1 MIQLSRSHRTHFIFG
16 LFFLLTIFI
25 FSQTAFGQSTISG
38 IIFDK
43 QRNPL
48 IDVDVELL
56 NDLYQTRNRTKTD
69 GSGRYTFGG
78 LNNGRYLIKVL
89 PFRYDLE
96 DQIQDLE
103 INTQNVRGGEGSGFF
118 NLDFYLLPRKGGLA
132 ESELSVVFSQ
142 DVPPEAKKL
151 YENGVELLANKKT
164 TEGVMKLNEAV
175 KIFPDYFLALM
186 RIGKELMI
194 LKNYKDA
201 VPFFFKAANVNSK
214 SATAFYYLGDCLHY
228 LGKEYNKSAL
238 AALNQAFLMAPSSTG
253 ILYVLGK
260 VEREEGKYAEAEKH
274 LLQAKKLSKNPVPE
288 IHKELAQ
295 LYGND
300 LKRYKEAAD
309 ELELYLKASKVEDKE
324 EKNVKKIIADLRNKA
339 NSQSNNN

>member
-1 MIQLSRSHRTHFIFG
+1 MIYLSRSHRTQLVFG
-16 LFFLLTIFI
+16 LFLLSTIFI
-25 FSQTAFGQSTISG
+25 FSQNTFGQSTISG
-38 IIFDK
+38 IVFDK

-48 IDVDVELL
+48 IDVDIELL
-56 NDLYQTRNRTKTD
+56 NDLYQTKDRTKTD
-69 GSGRYTFGG
+69 GSGRYTFAG
-78 LNNGRYLIKVL
+78 LRNGRYFIKVL

-96 DQIQDLE
+96 DQTQEQE

-132 ESELSVVFSQ
+132 DSELSIVFSQ
-142 DVPPEAKKL
+142 DIPPNAKKL
-151 YENGVELLANKKT
+151 YEKGVELLANKKT
-164 TEGVMKLNEAV
+164 TEGVMQLNEAL
-175 KIFPDYFLALM
+175 KIFPDYFLVLM

-194 LKNYKDA
+194 IKNYKDA
-201 VPFFFKAANVNSK
+201 VPFFFKAANVNPK

-238 AALNQAFLMAPSSTG
+238 AALNQAVIMAPASTRV
-253 ILYVLGK
+253 LYVLGK

-274 LLQAKKLSKNPVPE
+274 LLQAKKLSKNPIPE

-300 LKRYKEAAD
+300 LKKYKEAAD

-324 EKNVKKIIADLRNKA
+324 EKNVKKIISDLRGKA